1 MKIACFGVARDIAGG
16 PSLDLPGVEG
26 LTVADLKRRLVMEH
40 PALGELVSFAV
51 ARNEVYALD
60 DEVVRAGDELVII
73 PPVSGG

>member
-1 MKIACFGVARDIAGG
+1 MKIACFGIAREIAGG
-16 PSLDLPGVEG
+16 PSLDLPDVEG
-26 LTVADLKRRLVMEH
+26 LTVADLKRRLVVEH

-60 DEVVRAGDELVII
+60 EEVLEAGDELVII